1 MRDSASPAPLVF
13 PNSADTSRGTNQSGV
28 KLYNKSLVLSLVR
41 RYGSLSKTE
50 IGRRTGLSTQTSSVI
65 MKQLE
70 DDGLLIRKE
79 PMRGK
84 VGQPSIP
91 MSLNPE
97 GAFSIGFKFGRRSS
111 SIGADDVRLS
121 GAESARTIHP
131 IRRFRGHNGSE
142 QTATGKNLRPRHSG
156 TLRNVGLGG
165 RGGGAAR
172 GPGGLARLRH

>member
-1 MRDSASPAPLVF
+1 MRDSASPAPLIF

-97 GAFSIGFKFGRRSS
+97 GAFSIGFKFGRRSAELASLGWFGAVILIGLRVGCHWS
-111 SIGADDVRLS
+111 STHSI
-121 GAESARTIHP
+121 RT
-131 IRRFRGHNGSE
+131 FS
-142 QTATGKNLRPRHSG
+142 
-156 TLRNVGLGG
+156 
-165 RGGGAAR
+165 
-172 GPGGLARLRH
+172 

>member
-50 IGRRTGLSTQTSSVI
+50 IARRTGLSTQTGSVI

-91 MSLNPE
+91 MALNPE
-97 GAFSIGFKFGRRSS
+97 GAFSIGFKFGRRTAELVLMDF
-111 SIGADDVRLS
+111 IGRARRIVRTTYAYPTPNAL
-121 GAESARTIHP
+121 EQF
-131 IRRFRGHNGSE
+131 IRSRVSE
-142 QTATGKNLRPRHSG
+142 IPPDLRKEQ
-156 TLRNVGLGG
+156 LG
-165 RGGGAAR
+165 RIC
-172 GPGGLARLRH
+172 RLRAAAPFERWGWADEVRAP